1 MPAALLDAFLKTLE
15 RLENV
20 IDVET
25 AALQQHKSVDLS
37 EFNHKKRHGVLELSR
52 AMRVLDE
59 EALECAQGPLRRL
72 RDKVEKNLAILEI
85 HMRAVHAVSDIIAN
99 AIQERESDG
108 TYSRRL
114 VSQDKD

>member
-1 MPAALLDAFLKTLE
+1 MTAMLDAFLNTIE
-15 RLENV
+15 RLECV
-20 IDVET
+20 LDAET
-25 AALQQHKSVDLS
+25 AALQQHTGLDLS

-52 AMRVLDE
+52 TMRVLDE
-59 EALECAQGPLRRL
+59 EALEFAQGPLNRL
-72 RDKVEKNLAILEI
+72 RGKVEKNLSILEI

-114 VSQDKD
+114 SQDRG